1 MDFNNTSDFFGSGWS
16 IYITVIALVGIVACA
31 VFLWVQSSAK
41 ISAGKTTGHQW
52 DEDLAEFNNP
62 LPNWWRWMFYLT
74 IAFALVYL
82 WLYPGLGTREGT
94 WGWSMRG
101 QYDQEKAVADAQF
114 NKAYGDL
121 LKQDIVTVSQ
131 NAAAREAGQHL
142 FFTYC
147 IQCHGSDAK
156 GGKGFPNLTD
166 KDWLWGGTPDKIKET
181 IMLGRTATMP
191 PKGLKPDMNG
201 EQIKDVANYVRSLS
215 GLATDSIRAQRGAE
229 IFAAGCMPCHGVGGK
244 GNVGLAPNLTDK
256 TWLYGSSEATIIET
270 ITKGRQNRM
279 PAFGDFLGDAKV
291 HLLAAYVYGLG
302 GGEQPPAATAV
313 PDEPVTAAAGNSAAA
328 K

>member
-101 QYDQEKAVADAQF
+101 QYDQEKTVSDAQF

-256 TWLYGSSEATIIET
+256 TWLYGSSEATIIEMV
-270 ITKGRQNRM
+270 TKGRQNRM

>member
-1 MDFNNTSDFFGSGWS
+1 MDFNNTSDFFGSAWS
-16 IYITVIALVGIVACA
+16 IYITVIALVSIVACA
-31 VFLWVQSSAK
+31 VFLWRQGSAK
-41 ISAGKTTGHQW
+41 VSAGKTTGHQW
-52 DEDLAEFNNP
+52 DEDLTEYNNP

-74 IAFALVYL
+74 VAFALVYL
-82 WLYPGLGTREGT
+82 WLYPGLGTREGR
-94 WGWSMRG
+94 WGWTMRG

-121 LKQDIVTVSQ
+121 LRQDIVTVSQ
-131 NAAAREAGQHL
+131 NEAAREAGQHL

-166 KDWLWGGTPDKIKET
+166 KDWLWGGTPDKIKESIT
-181 IMLGRTATMP
+181 LGRTATMP

-215 GLATDSIRAQRGAE
+215 GLAADSIRAQRGGE
-229 IFAAGCMPCHGVGGK
+229 IFAAGCAPCHGAGGK
-244 GNVGLAPNLTDK
+244 GNVGLAPNLSDK
-256 TWLYGSSEATIIET
+256 IWLYGSSEATITET

-279 PAFGDFLGDAKV
+279 PAFGEFLGDAKV
-291 HLLAAYVYGLG
+291 HLLTAYVYGLG
-302 GGEQPPAATAV
+302 GGEKPQAVEPAVAGTS
-313 PDEPVTAAAGNSAAA
+313 DTAA